1 MCFSHLPPNQGG
13 KFTGFGNPQCKWSL
27 SYLFS
32 LFFSNMNAWIIVD
45 DEYTSRRNGGNA
57 PSVDIHEIIN
67 DPRVAIEKGWSLL
80 SYVGK
85 AAVELGKYANDTY
98 VKPAAAQLADPN
110 FRGQVRE
117 NVNSYVNSFTQPR
130 VILFVFKC
138 MICG

>member
-1 MCFSHLPPNQGG
+1 VKPFSFIP
-13 KFTGFGNPQCKWSL
+13 
-27 SYLFS
+27 LFF
-32 LFFSNMNAWIIVD
+32 FFSNTSAQIIVD

-57 PSVDIHEIIN
+57 SSVDIHEIIN

-117 NVNSYVNSFTQPR
+117 NVNSYVSSFTQPK
-130 VILFVFKC
+130 VILFLLKC
-138 MICG
+138 IICD